1 MKQLQNEAVSCLG
14 HKEQSRLSID
24 IKITRNEV
32 YDSQVVAQLICE
44 ISQADYL
51 IADKGYD
58 SEKLE
63 YWQKSKILCRSSQ

>member
-1 MKQLQNEAVSCLG
+1 MSRYKKQP
-14 HKEQSRLSID
+14 RLSID

-63 YWQKSKILCRSSQ
+63 YWQESKRLCE